1 MGRTVKT
8 VAIFGAGP
16 ATGLSLARRFGRE
29 GYRVALVARRQESL
43 DELVAALPDI
53 ETVTV
58 VADLVDHDQL
68 AGAVAAIERRFGH
81 IDAAVYSPGGLDQER
96 VAVLDVDPVTL
107 PGQLGRSLLAP
118 IALARLLLPGMRER
132 GAGALLFA
140 SGTSATEPTP
150 QLANIGVAL
159 AGLRS
164 YVRSVNAVVAEDGVY
179 VGVVHIGGL
188 IRHSAVERL
197 LATETGAA
205 AFPGFDVAALRQLT
219 IEPDAVAD
227 VFWDL
232 QVTRDRAE
240 ETIGA

>member
-1 MGRTVKT
+1 MKT

-29 GYRVALVARRQESL
+29 GHRVALVARRQESL
-43 DELVAALPDI
+43 DELVAALPDV
-53 ETVTV
+53 ETATFT
-58 VADLVDHDQL
+58 ADLVDHDQL

-81 IDAAVYSPGGLDQER
+81 VDVAVYSPGGLDQER
-96 VAVLDVDPVTL
+96 VAVLDVDPETL
-107 PGQLGRSLLAP
+107 PGQLGRSLLTP
-118 IALARLLLPGMRER
+118 IALTRLLLPGMRER
-132 GAGALLFA
+132 GGGALLFA

-164 YVRSVNAVVAEDGVY
+164 YVRSLNAVVAEDGVY

-197 LATETGAA
+197 LATDAGAP
-205 AFPGFDVAALRQLT
+205 AFPGFDIEAIKRMM

-232 QVTRDRAE
+232 QRTRDRAE
-240 ETIGA
+240 ETIGV